1 MTDLTNPRLA
11 KLREGASRGLLIV
24 LWLNVLVVIGIAMVR
39 GDAVLPPMLLAL
51 MLAGAATA
59 SWKLT
64 GNDLSTRL
72 VVAIAAIGMV
82 SVIVFEMAG
91 SPWQIDLHMYFFA
104 MLAGLVAYCDYRVIL
119 AGAIATAL
127 HHLTLNFILPSAVY
141 PGGSDL
147 ARVVLH
153 AVIVVGETGVLV
165 WLALGLDR
173 LMRLSAAQLSEVE
186 KLRAAEAVANAERQ
200 AAEERA
206 REAGR
211 AATRLL
217 SEGFE
222 TTIGQIVQDVAAA
235 AGEMQGMSA
244 RLNSAAVRATQRA
257 ASVATASSDASS
269 NVQTV
274 ATAARALTNSI
285 DEIGRQVAR
294 SAEIATK
301 ATDEADRTNRRVE
314 GLAVAAQK
322 IGEVVT
328 LIRDIATQ
336 TNLLALNATIEAAR
350 AGEHGRGFAVVA
362 SEVKALANQTAT
374 ATEDISNQIQNI
386 QGATDEAVA
395 AIRAIDGTITEVNEI
410 AGKIA
415 AAVGQQ
421 SAVIGGIVTNV
432 DHATRGTATVNTDI
446 GGVSEAS
453 GEVGTAAATLMAAA
467 GDMAQLS
474 RNLRAELGTFL
485 QSIRAA

>member
-1 MTDLTNPRLA
+1 
-11 KLREGASRGLLIV
+11 LLIV
-24 LWLNVLVVIGIAMVR
+24 LWLNVLLVIGVALVR
-39 GDAVLPPMLLAL
+39 GEGLLAPL
-51 MLAGAATA
+51 LLASVLAAAATA
-59 SWKLT
+59 SWLVYE
-64 GNDLSTRL
+64 NDLSTRL
-72 VVAIAAIGMV
+72 VVAVAAIGMV

-127 HHLTLNFILPSAVY
+127 HHLTLNFALPSAVY

-153 AVIVVGETGVLV
+153 AVIVVGEAGVLV
-165 WLALGLDR
+165 WLASSLER

-206 REAGR
+206 REAGL

-217 SEGFE
+217 SDGFE
-222 TTIGQIVQDVAAA
+222 TTIGQIVQDVATA
-235 AGEMQGMSA
+235 AGDMQGMSA
-244 RLNSAAVRATQRA
+244 RLNSAAGRATQRA
-257 ASVATASSDASS
+257 ASVAAASSDASS

-274 ATAARALTNSI
+274 ATAARVLANSTG
-285 DEIGRQVAR
+285 EISRQVAR

-301 ATDEADRTNRRVE
+301 ATQEAERTNQRVE
-314 GLAVAAQK
+314 GLAAAARK

-328 LIRDIATQ
+328 LIRDIASQ

-374 ATEDISNQIQNI
+374 ATEDISSQIHDI
-386 QGATDEAVA
+386 QDATVEAVA
-395 AIRAIDGTITEVNEI
+395 AIRTIDATIIEVSEI

-421 SAVIGGIVTNV
+421 GSVIGGIAASVE
-432 DHATRGTATVNTDI
+432 HAARGTDTVNTDI

-453 GEVGTAAATLMAAA
+453 GEVGVAANTLMAAA
-467 GDMAQLS
+467 GDLGQLS
-474 RNLRAELGTFL
+474 RKLRAELGAFL